1 MASPSAGST
10 AIVWF
15 RRDLRVHD
23 HPALTHALE
32 RVDRVVPVFVIDP
45 ALLEGR
51 WPSANRRW
59 FLAGALTSLRAELA
73 QRGAPLLLARGDPTE
88 VVPRLASDAGADA
101 VLVSRDRT
109 PYGRARDERVS
120 GALAGLGIEWA
131 AGSGLL
137 IHE

>member
-32 RVDRVVPVFVIDP
+32 RFDRVVPVFVIDP

-59 FLAGALTSLRAELA
+59 FLAGALRGLRTELGA
-73 QRGAPLLLARGDPTE
+73 RGAPLLLARGDPAN
-88 VVPRLASDAGADA
+88 VVPRLASAVGAA
-101 VLVSRDRT
+101 TVLVSRDRT
-109 PYGRARDERVS
+109 P
-120 GALAGLGIEWA
+120 
-131 AGSGLL
+131 
-137 IHE
+137 